1 MQVLNEDEKNKI
13 TYVGIGEI
21 TVGYEGDILKISSLG
36 SCIGLVLFPKDSD
49 FSKKIAI
56 MGHVMLAN
64 APKKNEKKI
73 KNRWGPAK
81 YADEAVPTM
90 IGKLEKLGFHVST
103 INAKIVGGANMFG
116 HGSKTLKIGQTNEK
130 MIKRLLSQNKIPIC
144 KSFTGGDVGMSVKYI
159 VKDHLLIVQ
168 PTGGQPIFL

>member
-1 MQVLNEDEKNKI
+1 MQAPIEDEQTKI

-21 TVGYEGDILKISSLG
+21 AIGYENDILKISSLG
-36 SCIGLVLFPKDSD
+36 SCIGLILYPKNNN
-49 FSKKIAI
+49 FGNKVAI

-64 APKKNEKKI
+64 SPKKTAKKI

-90 IGKLEKLGFHVST
+90 IKKLEKIG
-103 INAKIVGGANMFG
+103 IICANIEGKIVGGANMFG
-116 HGSKTLKIGQTNEK
+116 HGSRTLQIGKTNEK
-130 MIKRLLSQNKIPIC
+130 MIKRILSSYKIPIQ
-144 KSFTGGDVGMSVKYI
+144 KSFTGGDVGMSVKYV

-168 PTGGQPIFL
+168 PTGGQPIIL